1 MEKNTLGTILKNT
14 FMEKGNLKELTVKSY
29 TEENFVI
36 DLVGTK
42 RLLEVIEKY
51 DLDTE
56 SELYELVIKKS
67 IERLRKEL

>member
-36 DLVGTK
+36 DLVGTN
-42 RLLEVIEKY
+42 RLMEVIEKY

-67 IERLRKEL
+67 IERLKKEL

>member
-1 MEKNTLGTILKNT
+1 
-14 FMEKGNLKELTVKSY
+14 MEKGNLKELTVKSY

>member
-36 DLVGTK
+36 DLVGTN
-42 RLLEVIEKY
+42 RLMEVIKKY

-67 IERLRKEL
+67 IERLKKEL